1 MIAELSG
8 SHSKLLTYKI
18 LNVQLKEFNKGYS
31 KKYFREELPTDCFF
45 IKVLLQ
51 NSSSSSSI
59 KYGVLSTD

>member
-1 MIAELSG
+1 M
-8 SHSKLLTYKI
+8 
-18 LNVQLKEFNKGYS
+18 KEFNKGYS

-59 KYGVLSTD
+59 KYGVLSTDWDVMSVVDNFYCIYRKAK